1 MNGIALFAIAGLLLA
16 TPAPANAATTVRGP
30 DGQSISIEMTKF
42 SKNSTVMVSGRGFD
56 ETVGIYL
63 AYCLLPKKGQA
74 PTPCG
79 GGINQDGSASSSIW
93 ISSNPPPYAGELA
106 QPFLPGGRFNQS
118 LTISKKIGQ
127 IDCTKRR
134 CAIAVRADH
143 IREGDRSA
151 DLFLPI
157 TFTKKK

>member
-1 MNGIALFAIAGLLLA
+1 MKGMTLFAIAGLLLVA
-16 TPAPANAATTVRGP
+16 PAPANAATTVRGA
-30 DGQSISIEMTKF
+30 DGQSISISTTKF
-42 SKNSTVMVSGRGFD
+42 SKNSTVLVTGRGFD
-56 ETVGIYL
+56 ETVGLYL

-79 GGINQDGSASSSIW
+79 GGINKDGSASSSIW

-118 LTISKKIGQ
+118 VTISKKIGK

-157 TFTKKK
+157 TFTTKK

>member
-1 MNGIALFAIAGLLLA
+1 MKGIALFAIAGLLLA
-16 TPAPANAATTVRGP
+16 APVPANAATTVRGA
-30 DGQSISIEMTKF
+30 DGQSISISTTKF
-42 SKNSTVMVSGRGFD
+42 SKNSTVLVTGRGFD
-56 ETVGIYL
+56 ETVGLYL

-79 GGINQDGSASSSIW
+79 GGINKDGSASSSIW

-118 LTISKKIGQ
+118 VTISKKIGQ

-157 TFTKKK
+157 TFTTKK

>member
-1 MNGIALFAIAGLLLA
+1 MRWRALFAITGLLFSA
-16 TPAPANAATTVRGP
+16 PAPANAATTVRGA
-30 DGQSISIEMTKF
+30 DGQSISITSKKF
-42 SKNSTVMVSGRGFD
+42 SKNSTVLVSGRGFD

-79 GGINQDGSASSSIW
+79 GGINKDGSTSYSIW

-106 QPFLPGGRFNQS
+106 QPFLPGGRFNQGV
-118 LTISKKIGQ
+118 TISKKIGK

-134 CAIAVRADH
+134 CAITVRADH